1 MSKIVFP
8 GSFCPLTLGHLD
20 FIQRAAPLCDT
31 LVVAI
36 LCNPSKSYVIPLEAR
51 LSMLRKACAHL
62 PNVQVDSFSGLLAD
76 YVHSQKATFILRGLR
91 GEGELS
97 AELPVAALNRKLS
110 NGVETLFLPSDPA
123 LIPISSSAVREIAAF
138 GGDWRSLV
146 PETIADE
153 IAAYLIK

>member
-1 MSKIVFP
+1 
-8 GSFCPLTLGHLD
+8 
-20 FIQRAAPLCDT
+20 
-31 LVVAI
+31 
-36 LCNPSKSYVIPLEAR
+36 
-51 LSMLRKACAHL
+51 MLRKACAHL